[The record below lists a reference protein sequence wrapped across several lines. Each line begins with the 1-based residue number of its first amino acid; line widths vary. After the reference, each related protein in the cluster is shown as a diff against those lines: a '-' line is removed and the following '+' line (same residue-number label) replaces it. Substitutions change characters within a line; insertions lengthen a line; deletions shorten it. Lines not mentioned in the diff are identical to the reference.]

1 MYQHKQ
7 DKEWFFLELQFNK
20 TTLPYLRMVTQQVQN
35 QEQTQ
40 EIRLTDGM
48 PDIGHVLASWGQLLV
63 RGKEWR
69 GSGMSVNGGVMTWVL
84 YAPEDGGQ
92 PQCVEAWIPFQMKW
106 DFPDSEHDG
115 FICVQPL
122 LLGVDARSTSARK
135 LMVRAGISILGE
147 AAVNGETELYTP
159 ADVPEDVQLLR
170 KTYPLLLPKE
180 AGEKA
185 FTLDDVLRFP
195 ASAPQPERL
204 IRYGVQPTLVEQKVM
219 ADKVVFRGAAN
230 LHVVYIGTDGQLYSW
245 DFEMPFSQFA
255 QLENDYSPEATA
267 CVNLAVTTLEL
278 DKAEEDQYTWK
289 TGITAQY
296 MIYEPVTVE
305 AVEDA
310 YSPSRTVVPRL
321 EMLDLPAVLDIRS
334 ETWQPEKT
342 MDFDG
347 ARVVDAAF
355 YPEHPRL
362 YREEDQVTAELGG
375 TFQLLG
381 YDGSG
386 ELVGATKRWEG
397 SKSIPADVSAKVQA
411 SVQPNATTVSTVT
424 GDGASLSTQ
433 LPMTATFVAMQGIPM
448 VTGLEMGEAVA
459 PDPDRP
465 SLILRRAGES
475 SLWEMAKQSG
485 STVAAIQSANSLQQ
499 EPDPGQMLL
508 IPVL

>member
-1 MYQHKQ
+1 M
-7 DKEWFFLELQFNK
+7 ELQFNK
-20 TTLPYLRMVTQQVQN
+20 TALPYLRTVTQQVQT

-40 EIRLTDGM
+40 EVRLTDGM
-48 PDIGHVLASWGQLLV
+48 PDIGHVVASWGQLLV

-69 GSGMSVNGGVMTWVL
+69 GSGMSVNGGIMTWTL
-84 YAPEDGGQ
+84 YAPEDGSQ

-106 DFPDSEHDG
+106 EFPDSEHDG

-147 AAVNGETELYTP
+147 AAVDSEVELYTP
-159 ADVPEDVQLLR
+159 ADIPEDVHLLQ
-170 KTYPLLLPKE
+170 KAYPLLLPKE

-195 ASAPQPERL
+195 AAAPQPDRL
-204 IRYGVQPTLVEQKVM
+204 IRYGVQPTMVEQKVM

-230 LHVVYIGTDGQLYSW
+230 LHVVYVGTDGQLHSW

-255 QLENDYSPEATA
+255 QLENDYGPEATA
-267 CVNLAVTTLEL
+267 CVNLAVTSLEL
-278 DKAEEDQYTWK
+278 DKAEEDQFAWK
-289 TGITAQY
+289 TGLTAQY

-305 AVEDA
+305 TVEDA
-310 YSPSRTVVPRL
+310 YSPSRTVVPRTG
-321 EMLDLPAVLDIRS
+321 MLDLPAVLDIRS

-342 MDFDG
+342 MDFNG
-347 ARVVDAAF
+347 TRVVDTAF

-375 TFQLLG
+375 AFQLLG

-386 ELVGATKRWEG
+386 ELLGATKRWEG
-397 SKSIPADVSAKVQA
+397 NMSIPADMSAKVQA
-411 SVQPNATTVSTVT
+411 FLQPNATTESMVT
-424 GDGASLSTQ
+424 GEGTALSMQ
-433 LPMTATFVAMQGIPM
+433 LPMTATFVATQGIPM
-448 VTGLEMGEAVA
+448 VTGLEMGEAVV
-459 PDPDRP
+459 PDTDRP
-465 SLILRRAGES
+465 SLILRRAGEN
-475 SLWEMAKQSG
+475 SLWELAKQSG
-485 STVAAIQSANSLQQ
+485 STVAEIQSANGLQQ